1 MVHKPLTPLPALVL
15 GLGLLSAPLLAQAPG
30 GQAVVRGTLVTG
42 DDRPV
47 ADAVVELRVRHDSAP
62 VRSARSGEAGRF
74 QLDGIAEGVY
84 HVVIRRIGFGPA
96 TTPEFTVTAGQVRDL
111 GRIRLQPAAVQLAP
125 IEVTVERPDI
135 RFDPDRTGY
144 LVEALTTAA
153 GGVVNDALRELPDLV
168 VELDGTIRLR
178 GNTPTIYL
186 NGKPAPMEGV
196 SLAVFLE
203 QFPADRIE
211 RIEVLEAPSARYGAE
226 GAGGI
231 INIVLKEGV
240 ELGLTGNLS
249 LSGGTR
255 GQYSANG
262 RGTLQRGPL
271 TFNGGLDARWSD
283 SRSSDFTLRQNLLAD
298 PVTFL
303 RQDASAN
310 RSSRNGGMQLELR
323 YALSK
328 KDQLSARVSG
338 NLNGNDRDGLT
349 ATTHLDDQEATTLR
363 YDRLARQDGDGS
375 SGQARVAWE
384 HIWVPERHTLEFD
397 VSIQKNR
404 NGNRTRE
411 ETLFDAIYQDADL
424 LPAWLTDREDGSN
437 SNVATLELDYTR
449 PLFGQIR
456 LEAGSGLRSS
466 TSREDQTTSL
476 FEEPGATFPDEQET
490 RLISR
495 EQRIGSLWLTLQRRL
510 GTFGVSAGFRG
521 EWVDEDIRFPLG
533 ELVDRSEARLYPS
546 INLSWNPRPRMGV
559 RVNYSQ
565 RVNRPGVSVLD
576 PTNRSTDP
584 LNRSVGNPGIES
596 ALTHSI
602 NLGFNWTGRLGQVSF
617 GPYWNQTNDGWE
629 RVTTVDTA
637 GVSTS
642 TWENLTSRETLG
654 TGFGYTAP
662 RVWGWNARIN
672 LSASR
677 ATLKGSLR
685 PPGAEDGKFRWA
697 VGGNLTGPVMQG
709 ITAQGNF
716 GYEPG
721 RDLVQGRISGQWRAD
736 FSFRYRL
743 MGNRT
748 TVGLS
753 VQDPFEL
760 RRTTQQIRDP
770 SVIQTGQSRVTTRSM
785 TVNVSYA
792 FGGGRGGSGPTPVKR
807 D

>member
-1 MVHKPLTPLPALVL
+1 
-15 GLGLLSAPLLAQAPG
+15 
-30 GQAVVRGTLVTG
+30 
-42 DDRPV
+42 
-47 ADAVVELRVRHDSAP
+47 
-62 VRSARSGEAGRF
+62 
-74 QLDGIAEGVY
+74 
-84 HVVIRRIGFGPA
+84 
-96 TTPEFTVTAGQVRDL
+96 
-111 GRIRLQPAAVQLAP
+111 
-125 IEVTVERPDI
+125 
-135 RFDPDRTGY
+135 
-144 LVEALTTAA
+144 
-153 GGVVNDALRELPDLV
+153 
-168 VELDGTIRLR
+168 
-178 GNTPTIYL
+178 
-186 NGKPAPMEGV
+186 
-196 SLAVFLE
+196 
-203 QFPADRIE
+203 
-211 RIEVLEAPSARYGAE
+211 
-226 GAGGI
+226 
-231 INIVLKEGV
+231 
-240 ELGLTGNLS
+240 
-249 LSGGTR
+249 
-255 GQYSANG
+255 
-262 RGTLQRGPL
+262 
-271 TFNGGLDARWSD
+271 
-283 SRSSDFTLRQNLLAD
+283 
-298 PVTFL
+298 
-303 RQDASAN
+303 
-310 RSSRNGGMQLELR
+310 
-323 YALSK
+323 
-328 KDQLSARVSG
+328 
-338 NLNGNDRDGLT
+338 
-349 ATTHLDDQEATTLR
+349 
-363 YDRLARQDGDGS
+363 
-375 SGQARVAWE
+375 
-384 HIWVPERHTLEFD
+384 
-397 VSIQKNR
+397 
-404 NGNRTRE
+404 
-411 ETLFDAIYQDADL
+411 
-424 LPAWLTDREDGSN
+424 
-437 SNVATLELDYTR
+437 
-449 PLFGQIR
+449 
-456 LEAGSGLRSS
+456 
-466 TSREDQTTSL
+466 
-476 FEEPGATFPDEQET
+476 
-490 RLISR
+490 
-495 EQRIGSLWLTLQRRL
+495 
-510 GTFGVSAGFRG
+510 
-521 EWVDEDIRFPLG
+521 
-533 ELVDRSEARLYPS
+533 
-546 INLSWNPRPRMGV
+546 MGV

-792 FGGGRGGSGPTPVKR
+792 FGGGRGGSGPTSVKR

>member
-1 MVHKPLTPLPALVL
+1 
-15 GLGLLSAPLLAQAPG
+15 
-30 GQAVVRGTLVTG
+30 
-42 DDRPV
+42 
-47 ADAVVELRVRHDSAP
+47 
-62 VRSARSGEAGRF
+62 
-74 QLDGIAEGVY
+74 
-84 HVVIRRIGFGPA
+84 
-96 TTPEFTVTAGQVRDL
+96 
-111 GRIRLQPAAVQLAP
+111 
-125 IEVTVERPDI
+125 
-135 RFDPDRTGY
+135 
-144 LVEALTTAA
+144 
-153 GGVVNDALRELPDLV
+153 
-168 VELDGTIRLR
+168 
-178 GNTPTIYL
+178 
-186 NGKPAPMEGV
+186 
-196 SLAVFLE
+196 
-203 QFPADRIE
+203 
-211 RIEVLEAPSARYGAE
+211 
-226 GAGGI
+226 
-231 INIVLKEGV
+231 
-240 ELGLTGNLS
+240 
-249 LSGGTR
+249 
-255 GQYSANG
+255 
-262 RGTLQRGPL
+262 
-271 TFNGGLDARWSD
+271 
-283 SRSSDFTLRQNLLAD
+283 
-298 PVTFL
+298 
-303 RQDASAN
+303 
-310 RSSRNGGMQLELR
+310 
-323 YALSK
+323 
-328 KDQLSARVSG
+328 
-338 NLNGNDRDGLT
+338 
-349 ATTHLDDQEATTLR
+349 
-363 YDRLARQDGDGS
+363 
-375 SGQARVAWE
+375 
-384 HIWVPERHTLEFD
+384 
-397 VSIQKNR
+397 
-404 NGNRTRE
+404 
-411 ETLFDAIYQDADL
+411 
-424 LPAWLTDREDGSN
+424 
-437 SNVATLELDYTR
+437 
-449 PLFGQIR
+449 
-456 LEAGSGLRSS
+456 
-466 TSREDQTTSL
+466 
-476 FEEPGATFPDEQET
+476 
-490 RLISR
+490 
-495 EQRIGSLWLTLQRRL
+495 
-510 GTFGVSAGFRG
+510 
-521 EWVDEDIRFPLG
+521 VDEDIRFPLG

-584 LNRSVGNPGIES
+584 LNRSVGNPAIES